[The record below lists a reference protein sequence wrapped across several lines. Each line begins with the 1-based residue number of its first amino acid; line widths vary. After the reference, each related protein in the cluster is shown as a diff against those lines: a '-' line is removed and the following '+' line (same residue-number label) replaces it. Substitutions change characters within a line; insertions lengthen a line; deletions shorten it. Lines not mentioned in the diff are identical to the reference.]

1 MAQLHVL
8 TAFSTINQAI
18 NNQNSADVMYLD
30 FSKAFDS
37 VPHSQLLFKL
47 WQIGIVLRCYLPNQ
61 QIALCHYRWPSI
73 GYFTSHIRCPTGKH
87 ARSTAVSNIHQRLT
101 QLHQQLRL
109 SLFADNAKII
119 RVISNLQDQLATP
132 PGRPTQ
138 Y

>member
-1 MAQLHVL
+1 
-8 TAFSTINQAI
+8 
-18 NNQNSADVMYLD
+18 MYLD

-73 GYFTSHIRCPTGKH
+73 GYFTSHIRRPTGKH
-87 ARSTAVSNIHQRLT
+87 TRSTAVSNMHQQLT

-132 PGRPTQ
+132 PGRPT
-138 Y
+138 